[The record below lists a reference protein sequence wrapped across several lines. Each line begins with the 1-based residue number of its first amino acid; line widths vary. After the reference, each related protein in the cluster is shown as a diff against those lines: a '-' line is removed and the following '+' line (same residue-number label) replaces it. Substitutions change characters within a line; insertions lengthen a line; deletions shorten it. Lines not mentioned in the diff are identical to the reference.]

1 MKFNSINILQNQT
14 LFQLI
19 MDHNINQMNQEQ
31 LQELLDNEDK
41 INDLVLSSTV
51 LQVLQSERDTGMIQ

>member
-1 MKFNSINILQNQT
+1 
-14 LFQLI
+14 

>member
-1 MKFNSINILQNQT
+1 
-14 LFQLI
+14 
-19 MDHNINQMNQEQ
+19 MDPSINQMNRDE

-51 LQVLQSERDTGMIQ
+51 LQVLQSQRDTGQGY